1 MGLRQLMRRAA
12 GPMVPPDPR
21 VLRTVYRDTTERTVG
36 PGGGYTWGAG
46 PKAFVGSSKG
56 LDTQTIIGG
65 PGDFPVG
72 GTPSTPDNGFPYA
85 TRWPGW
91 PGGWQPPFFEAGTL
105 SAGGGPQP
113 FMGGA
118 SLAGRVS
125 TVFACT
131 DLISRSL
138 ATMGLKVTQNG
149 VPVAPPPWVENPE
162 PEIYTSL
169 VDAMQCAVNSLL
181 HRGET
186 FIVPTARYA
195 DGTVAR
201 WVVLNPDYVE
211 VEAGV
216 GGLPLY
222 SVGGVD
228 IAREDILHVKYQTWP
243 GTVRGVG
250 PMEACWRNL
259 LSAEAMQRW
268 GTMLAVQNGIPIAVL
283 QSEAKL
289 TKEQAQA
296 VKEAWAEASAT
307 RGALPAVLSG
317 GLTFTPLNLS
327 PADVGLLDLR
337 MFDEQRIA
345 SCFGVPLWLV
355 GLPVNDGLTYS
366 TVEDT
371 FDYFWRATLRPIA
384 YNIAC
389 ALGNWALVRGQYLRF
404 ASEQLIEPS
413 IEKRANIY
421 ATLISAGVITVEEA
435 RMMEH
440 LPVAAIDN
448 ALYLSQIRNPGV

>member
-12 GPMVPPDPR
+12 GPMVPPSPR
-21 VLRTVYRDTTERTVG
+21 VLSTVYRDTTERTVG

-46 PKAFVGSSKG
+46 PKSFVGSSKG
-56 LDTQTIIGG
+56 LDTQVMIGG

-91 PGGWQPPFFEAGTL
+91 PGGWQPPFFEAGNY
-105 SAGGGPQP
+105 SAGGAGQP

-118 SLAGRVS
+118 TLAGRVS

-222 SVGGVD
+222 SVGGLD

-384 YNIAC
+384 YNLAC

-421 ATLISAGVITVEEA
+421 STMITAGVITVAEA

-440 LPVAAIDN
+440 LPTVPIDD

>member
-1 MGLRQLMRRAA
+1 MGLKQLMRRAA

-21 VLRTVYRDTTERTVG
+21 VLSTVYHDPRQGTVG
-36 PGGGYTWGAG
+36 PGGGYGWGAG
-46 PKAFVGSSKG
+46 PRTFVGSSKG
-56 LDTQTIIGG
+56 LDTQTLIGA

-72 GTPSTPDNGFPYA
+72 GPPLTPDNGFPTA
-85 TRWPGW
+85 SRWPGW
-91 PGGWQPPFFEAGTL
+91 PGGWQPPFYEAGTT
-105 SAGGGPQP
+105 SAGGPGQP
-113 FMGGA
+113 FMGGV
-118 SLAGRVS
+118 SLVGRVS

-138 ATMGLKVTQNG
+138 ATMGLKVMQGGT
-149 VPVAPPPWVENPE
+149 PIAPPPWVENPE

-169 VDAMQCAVNSLL
+169 VDAMQCCVNSIL
-181 HRGET
+181 HRGEA

-222 SVGGVD
+222 SVGGISID
-228 IAREDILHVKYQTWP
+228 RPDILHIKYQAWP

-289 TKEQAQA
+289 TADQANA
-296 VKEAWAEASAT
+296 IKLSWAEASAT

-389 ALGNWALVRGQYLRF
+389 ALGNWALARGSYLRF
-404 ASEQLIEPS
+404 SSEQLIEPS
-413 IEKRANIY
+413 VGQRATIY
-421 ATLISAGVITVEEA
+421 ATLIGAGVITPTEA
-435 RMMEH
+435 RLMEH
-440 LPVAAIDN
+440 LPPSPPEDAELLGN
-448 ALYLSQIRNPGV
+448 IRNPGV